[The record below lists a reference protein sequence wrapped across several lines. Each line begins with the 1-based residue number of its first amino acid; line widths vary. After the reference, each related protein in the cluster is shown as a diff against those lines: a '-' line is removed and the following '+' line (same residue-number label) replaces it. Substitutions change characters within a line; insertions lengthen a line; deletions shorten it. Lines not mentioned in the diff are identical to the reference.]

1 MLNNDFV
8 CRDATIKDI
17 EQVARIHISAFPD
30 FFLTQLGSRFLS
42 VMYRAF
48 LLNPAS
54 VFVVC
59 QRVDGNLC
67 GFAVGALQSGPRD
80 RRLALQFFPKFIWAI
95 IPALLRRPFWIAQRI
110 WARFF
115 ETSEAPVVSDQA
127 VMLRSIGV
135 SPEAQGGG
143 VAVALLSSFER
154 MGLSLGGKEVAL
166 TTDVENNERAQG
178 FYRKQG
184 YEVKAQFC
192 QDGDRQMYLMTKN
205 IGNDD

>member
-1 MLNNDFV
+1 MLNNEFS
-8 CRDATIKDI
+8 CREATIEDI
-17 EQVARIHISAFPD
+17 DQVACIHIAAFPD
-30 FFLTQLGSRFLS
+30 FFLTQLGSRFLCL
-42 VMYRAF
+42 MYRAF
-48 LLNPAS
+48 LLSPVS

-59 QRVDGNLC
+59 QRADGHLC

-80 RRLALQFFPKFIWAI
+80 RRLALQFLPKFIWAI
-95 IPALLRRPFWIAQRI
+95 IPALLRRPLWIIQRI

-115 ETSEAPVVSDQA
+115 ETGGAPVVSSQA

-143 VAVALLSSFER
+143 VAAALLSSFER
-154 MGLSLGGKEVAL
+154 LGLSLGSTEIAL
-166 TTDVENNERAQG
+166 TTDVDNNERAQG

-184 YEVKAQFC
+184 YEVQAQFC

>member
-1 MLNNDFV
+1 MLNNDFF
-8 CRDATIKDI
+8 CREATVEDI
-17 EQVARIHISAFPD
+17 DQVARIHIAAFPE
-30 FFLTQLGSRFLS
+30 FFLTQLGSRFLC

-48 LLNPAS
+48 LLSPVS

-59 QRVDGNLC
+59 QRADGHLC

-80 RRLALQFFPKFIWAI
+80 RRLALQFLPKFIWAI
-95 IPALLRRPFWIAQRI
+95 IPALLRRPLWIIQRI

-115 ETSEAPVVSDQA
+115 ETGGAPVVSSQA

-154 MGLSLGGKEVAL
+154 LGLSLGSTEIAL
-166 TTDVENNERAQG
+166 TTDVDNNERAQG

-184 YEVKAQFC
+184 YEVQAQFC